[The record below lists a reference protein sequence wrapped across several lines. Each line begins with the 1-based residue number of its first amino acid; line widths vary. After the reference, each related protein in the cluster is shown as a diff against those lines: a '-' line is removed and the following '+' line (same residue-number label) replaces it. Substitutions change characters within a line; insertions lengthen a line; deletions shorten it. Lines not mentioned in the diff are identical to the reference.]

1 MNSIASVGNYLIDN
15 AEEIAVEI
23 VENVLKKIHADI
35 PDWELAN

>member
-1 MNSIASVGNYLIDN
+1 MNSIASVGNYLIVN

-23 VENVLKKIHADI
+23 VEYVLEKIHADI